1 MMLTLTF
8 LVQSCRVA
16 AVLEGA
22 AVSGG
27 RREIAHDGAVSP
39 CAPDVA
45 LLAAWYKLFQANELR
60 YELAL
65 CRCPPPFYLIAILV
79 WVVNPVWRRYRLV
92 FRRNWLVD
100 DFPRYRNA
108 YRSVSR
114 EAFFFRVFFREIA
127 VIRCYTILFFTHV

>member
-16 AVLEGA
+16 ALLEGA

-27 RREIAHDGAVSP
+27 RREIAHDGAVAP
-39 CAPDVA
+39 CTPDVA
-45 LLAAWYKLFQANELR
+45 LLAAWYKFFQSNELQ
-60 YELAL
+60 YEPTLF
-65 CRCPPPFYLIAILV
+65 RCPPPFYLIAILV